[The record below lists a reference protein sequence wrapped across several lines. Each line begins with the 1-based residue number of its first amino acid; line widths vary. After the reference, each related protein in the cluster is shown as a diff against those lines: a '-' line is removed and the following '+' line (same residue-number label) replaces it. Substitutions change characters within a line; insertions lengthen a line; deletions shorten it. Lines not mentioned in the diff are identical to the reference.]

1 MAKFSKKKLL
11 IGAKIVITLLCF
23 GLMFWYIG
31 IDKLI
36 DTFLN
41 ASWILLG
48 IAFAMTP
55 ICLFVKTI
63 RWYYLAR
70 SVDDS
75 ITYKDAVLS
84 YLAGLCLA
92 VITPFATGELA
103 RGCYFKDRAASTGKV
118 FIDKLVDLTVVAIFT
133 LAGVLFTVGYIQI
146 KFISVAALI
155 ILITIWFIRKSF
167 SRFCEFLS
175 QRFKIAAIAKIGIA
189 FAEIETKLLVKIFA
203 LAFLFF
209 AMFYFQAFIILNAF
223 FNQPP
228 IATILFFPLITLST
242 IIPVTIGGLG
252 IREWAAALLLKQF
265 DIPEAVA
272 VNTFFMHFILIN
284 FIPALIGA
292 PFVHRLI
299 RSKQTIEEK

>member
-11 IGAKIVITLLCF
+11 ITAKIIITLLCF

-31 IDKLI
+31 VDKLI

-55 ICLFVKTI
+55 VCLFVKTI

-133 LAGVLFTVGYIQI
+133 LAGILFTVGYIQI
-146 KFISVAALI
+146 KFISIAALV

-175 QRFKIAAIAKIGIA
+175 KRFKIAAIAKIGVA
-189 FAEIETKLLVKIFA
+189 FAEIETKLLIKIFA

-209 AMFYFQAFIILNAF
+209 AMFYFQAFVILNAF

>member
-1 MAKFSKKKLL
+1 MANFSKKKLL
-11 IGAKIVITLLCF
+11 IAAKIVITLLCF

-31 IDKLI
+31 VDKLI

-41 ASWILLG
+41 ASWILL
-48 IAFAMTP
+48 AVALAMTP
-55 ICLFVKTI
+55 VCLFVKTI

-133 LAGVLFTVGYIQI
+133 LAGILFTVGYIQI
-146 KFISVAALI
+146 KFISIAALV

-175 QRFKIAAIAKIGIA
+175 KRFKIAAIAKIGAA
-189 FAEIETKLLVKIFA
+189 FAEIETKLLIKIFA

-209 AMFYFQAFIILNAF
+209 AMFYFQAFVILNAF

>member
-1 MAKFSKKKLL
+1 
-11 IGAKIVITLLCF
+11 
-23 GLMFWYIG
+23 MFWYIG
-31 IDKLI
+31 VDKLI

-41 ASWILLG
+41 ASWTLLG
-48 IAFAMTP
+48 VALAMTP

-63 RWYYLAR
+63 RWYFLVR

-75 ITYKDAVLS
+75 ISYKDAVLS

-92 VITPFATGELA
+92 VITPFASGELA

-133 LAGVLFTVGYIQI
+133 LSGILFTVGYIQI
-146 KFISVAALI
+146 KLISGAALI
-155 ILITIWFIRKSF
+155 ILIVIWFIRKPF
-167 SRFCEFLS
+167 SRFCDFLS
-175 QRFKIAAIAKIGIA
+175 VRFKIAAIAKIGTA
-189 FAEIETKLLVKIFA
+189 FAEIKTKLLIKIFA

-209 AMFYFQAFIILNAF
+209 AMFYFQAFVILTAF
-223 FNQPP
+223 FKQPP
-228 IATILFFPLITLST
+228 LATILFFPLITLST

-292 PFVHRLI
+292 PFVQRLI
-299 RSKQTIEEK
+299 NNKQIVETEK